1 MKLSQT
7 LNDNELS
14 KTVLSAVQDL
24 VMKNVNE
31 IVEKY
36 SSQLEKDGKY
46 LDPADVIELKRAI
59 RQDKLKIGMTISSS
73 ITPKLLEDCNIYP
86 ISRNVTASEDG
97 DDEE

>member
-7 LNDNELS
+7 LNDSELS

-46 LDPADVIELKRAI
+46 LDPADVIRLKSAI

-73 ITPKLLEDCNIYP
+73 ITPKLLEDCDIYP
-86 ISRNVTASEDG
+86 ISRNVTAAEDG
-97 DDEE
+97 DGEE